1 MTKQEAR
8 ERIEKLRV
16 AINKNRY
23 LYHVLDRQE
32 ISEDALDSLKKE
44 LFDLEQE
51 FTDLI
56 TSDSP
61 TQRIGGQPLKNFKK
75 VSHPSRMNSL
85 NDAFSR
91 KDVEKW
97 IERLENLGLK
107 NIPEFF
113 CDLKMDGLAIELL
126 YKNGVLMQGST
137 RGDGLIGEDITQN
150 LKTIDAIPL
159 MLEPNK
165 NKMLGN
171 AKHLS
176 GEVYIRGEVFLSR
189 KEFNRI
195 NKEQIKIGDKVYANP
210 RNVAAGS
217 LRQLNPSVTAS
228 RKLDFFA
235 YGIVKIGEDV
245 LSQYTLARE
254 YEALRD
260 WGIKVN
266 PHSKLV
272 HSIDEID
279 EFRNKWETER
289 EKLDYEI
296 DGIVVSIN
304 NNRLF
309 DNAGVVGKAPRGG
322 IAYKFSP
329 KEAETIVE
337 NIVVQVGRTGV
348 LTPVAVL
355 RPVQI
360 GGTVVSR
367 ATLHNLDEIKR
378 LDVQVGDTVIVGR
391 AGDVIPDV
399 KKVLFEFRTGKERRF
414 RMPIKC
420 PVCNLPVQKVEGQV
434 AYKCTNKDCPAI
446 RREQIYH
453 FISRRAFNMAGIG
466 PKLIDRLMDAGL
478 IQNAADLFLLTKE
491 NLLNLDRLAEIS
503 ATKAV
508 ASIQSRKKI
517 SLAKFIYSL
526 GIDHVGEET
535 AIVLAKRFLSLNKIV
550 SANLEQ
556 LQVIEDVG
564 PVVAE
569 SIYLWFQKSYHQK
582 LIKKFFRAGIK
593 IEKEKT
599 AFGPSKLKDKTFV
612 LTGTLDSLGRDEAK
626 DRIRNLGGD
635 VSSVVS
641 KTTDYVVV
649 GSEPGS
655 KYDQAQKLG
664 IKIVGEKE
672 FLKIIK

>member
-1 MTKQEAR
+1 
-8 ERIEKLRV
+8 
-16 AINKNRY
+16 
-23 LYHVLDRQE
+23 
-32 ISEDALDSLKKE
+32 
-44 LFDLEQE
+44 
-51 FTDLI
+51 
-56 TSDSP
+56 
-61 TQRIGGQPLKNFKK
+61 
-75 VSHPSRMNSL
+75 
-85 NDAFSR
+85 
-91 KDVEKW
+91 
-97 IERLENLGLK
+97 
-107 NIPEFF
+107 
-113 CDLKMDGLAIELL
+113 
-126 YKNGVLMQGST
+126 
-137 RGDGLIGEDITQN
+137 
-150 LKTIDAIPL
+150 
-159 MLEPNK
+159 
-165 NKMLGN
+165 
-171 AKHLS
+171 
-176 GEVYIRGEVFLSR
+176 
-189 KEFNRI
+189 
-195 NKEQIKIGDKVYANP
+195 
-210 RNVAAGS
+210 
-217 LRQLNPSVTAS
+217 
-228 RKLDFFA
+228 
-235 YGIVKIGEDV
+235 
-245 LSQYTLARE
+245 
-254 YEALRD
+254 
-260 WGIKVN
+260 
-266 PHSKLV
+266 
-272 HSIDEID
+272 
-279 EFRNKWETER
+279 
-289 EKLDYEI
+289 
-296 DGIVVSIN
+296 
-304 NNRLF
+304 
-309 DNAGVVGKAPRGG
+309 
-322 IAYKFSP
+322 
-329 KEAETIVE
+329 
-337 NIVVQVGRTGV
+337 
-348 LTPVAVL
+348 
-355 RPVQI
+355 
-360 GGTVVSR
+360 
-367 ATLHNLDEIKR
+367 
-378 LDVQVGDTVIVGR
+378 
-391 AGDVIPDV
+391 
-399 KKVLFEFRTGKERRF
+399 
-414 RMPIKC
+414 MPIKC